1 VTAAYATIRAVMT
14 LSRHRALLLAALLLA
29 ASAAFLL
36 SGAVPA
42 QSAATRTCPLTSSE
56 QDPPGDVPTYNLTL
70 KAKGSSCTTA
80 KKVMKAF
87 HKCRSANGVVCSKKV
102 LTHWTCSGRKTS
114 GTPVLFYANFTCKWG
129 ARRVTSSYQ
138 QNT

>member
-1 VTAAYATIRAVMT
+1 MT
-14 LSRHRALLLAALLLA
+14 LSRHRLTILAALLLA
-29 ASAAFLL
+29 ASVALLAA
-36 SGAVPA
+36 GAVPA
-42 QSAATRTCPLTSSE
+42 RSASTRTCHLTSSE

-87 HKCRSANGVVCSKKV
+87 HKCRSATGFVCTKK
-102 LTHWTCSGRKTS
+102 LLAHWTCSGHKTS

-129 ARRVTSSYQ
+129 TRRVTSSYQ

>member
-1 VTAAYATIRAVMT
+1 MT
-14 LSRHRALLLAALLLA
+14 LSQRRGALLAVLLLA
-29 ASAAFLL
+29 ASAALL
-36 SGAVPA
+36 VTGAVPA
-42 QSAATRTCPLTSSE
+42 RSATTRTCQLSSSD

-87 HKCRSANGVVCSKKV
+87 HKCRSATGYVCKKR
-102 LTHWTCSGRKTS
+102 LLAHWTCSGRKTS

-129 ARRVTSSYQ
+129 TRRVTSSYQ

>member
-1 VTAAYATIRAVMT
+1 MT
-14 LSRHRALLLAALLLA
+14 LSQHRGALLAVLLLA
-29 ASAAFLL
+29 ASAALL
-36 SGAVPA
+36 LTGAVPA
-42 QSAATRTCPLTSSE
+42 QSATTRTCHLSSSE

-70 KAKGSSCTTA
+70 KAGGSSCTTA

-87 HKCRSANGVVCSKKV
+87 HRCRSPTGYLCNKKV
-102 LTHWTCSGRKTS
+102 LAHWTCSGRKTS
-114 GTPVLFYANFTCKWG
+114 STPVLFYANFTCRWG